1 MIWVMNFK
9 NEMRD
14 IGGGGLVTRAG
25 MGWSIVIRMRMKL
38 CMASGTAICSS
49 KYQWKYC
56 QFSVECG
63 SLVFYDLIRVNVSSS
78 LAALWSLHE

>member
-14 IGGGGLVTRAG
+14 VGGGGLVTRAG

-38 CMASGTAICSS
+38 CMASGTAICAS
-49 KYQWKYC
+49 KYQWEILPI
-56 QFSVECG
+56 FSGVWKPR
-63 SLVFYDLIRVNVSSS
+63 LL
-78 LAALWSLHE
+78 